1 MPRAETEQ
9 EFRALEIVDFLS
21 HSFIQRALLA
31 GSFIAVSCSTLGVF
45 LVLRRLSLIGDGLAH
60 VTFGGVAM
68 GMLFG
73 IFPLYA
79 AIPIVMASSVA
90 ILKLIERARV
100 FGDAAIGMVSSLGI
114 AGGIVLA
121 SVAGGFN
128 IDLFSYLF
136 GNILAISEG
145 EVVTSLCLSLGVI
158 ATVLLLFHELLSL
171 TFDEESARASG
182 IKTGR
187 INMILVLLSALT
199 VVLAMKVVGIML
211 ISSLLIVPPVTALQ
225 IARSFRGTMAFASG
239 ISVLSVIAGTC
250 LSVVLDLPTGATI
263 VILNF
268 ILFIASLVYKRL
280 RG

>member
-1 MPRAETEQ
+1 
-9 EFRALEIVDFLS
+9 LEIIGYLG
-21 HSFIQRALLA
+21 HGFIQRALLA

-68 GMLFG
+68 GMLLG
-73 IFPLYA
+73 VFPLYA
-79 AIPIVMASSVA
+79 AIPIVLASSIA
-90 ILKLIERARV
+90 ILKLVERARL

-121 SVAGGFN
+121 SAAGGFN

-136 GNILAISEG
+136 GNILAISGG
-145 EVVTSLCLSLGVI
+145 EVISSMCLSLAVI
-158 ATVLLLFHELLSL
+158 ATVLLLFYELLSL
-171 TFDEESARASG
+171 TFDEESAHASG

-187 INMILVLLSALT
+187 INSILVLLTALT

-225 IARSFRGTMAFASG
+225 IARSFKGTMAIASA
-239 ISVLSVIAGTC
+239 ISVLSVIAGVF
-250 LSVVLDLPTGATI
+250 LSVVLDLPTGGAI

-268 ILFIASLVYKRL
+268 IFFIASLLYKRL
-280 RG
+280 S

>member
-1 MPRAETEQ
+1 MLEGVYRS
-9 EFRALEIVDFLS
+9 LEIFDFLS
-21 HSFIQRALLA
+21 HGFIQRALLA
-31 GSFIAVSCSTLGVF
+31 GPFIAISCSTLGVF

-68 GMLFG
+68 GMLLG
-73 IFPLYA
+73 VFPLYT
-79 AIPIVMASSVA
+79 AIPVVMASSIA
-90 ILKLIERARV
+90 ILKLVERARL
-100 FGDAAIGMVSSLGI
+100 FGDAAIGMVSSIGI

-136 GNILAISEG
+136 GNILAIRAS
-145 EVVTSLCLSLGVI
+145 EVVISMCLSLGVI
-158 ATVLLLFHELLSL
+158 TTVLLLFHELFSM

-187 INMILVLLSALT
+187 INMILVLLSGLT

-225 IARSFRGTMAFASG
+225 IARSFKGTMAFASVISI
-239 ISVLSVIAGTC
+239 ISVISGVWLSVA
-250 LSVVLDLPTGATI
+250 LDLPTGATI

-268 ILFIASLVYKRL
+268 VFFIASLLYKRV